1 MGDIWGFFENI
12 NEIVY
17 VADIETYELIY
28 MNRKAME
35 VFGVG
40 SLAELEGRPCYQILR
55 GGLFP
60 LLVL

>member
-1 MGDIWGFFENI
+1 MGDIWGFFEII

-28 MNRKAME
+28 MNMLPDSAR
-35 VFGVG
+35 
-40 SLAELEGRPCYQILR
+40 
-55 GGLFP
+55 GLFP

>member
-40 SLAELEGRPCYQILR
+40 SLAELEGRPCY
-55 GGLFP
+55 
-60 LLVL
+60 